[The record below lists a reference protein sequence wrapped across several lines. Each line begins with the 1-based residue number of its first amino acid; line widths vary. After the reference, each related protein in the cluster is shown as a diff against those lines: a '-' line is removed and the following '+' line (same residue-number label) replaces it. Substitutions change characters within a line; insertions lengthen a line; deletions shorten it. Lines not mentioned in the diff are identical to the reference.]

1 MNIYSLKSEKQLL
14 KKQSWETRSRD
25 LSSLFLSFKM
35 VGEKAEKPDTTKK
48 PEDKKAGG
56 DVAAASIPATDMAE
70 KGKPKA
76 KKPKKGKP
84 HCS

>member
-1 MNIYSLKSEKQLL
+1 ML
-14 KKQSWETRSRD
+14 
-25 LSSLFLSFKM
+25 
-35 VGEKAEKPDTTKK
+35 GEKAEKPDTTKK

-84 HCS
+84 HCSWNPVQVKRIDRHSQSVMYSRKALYKRKYSAA